1 MNEAGDSDIVVFS
14 NAFDEAIVNEQSA
27 GDELQS
33 ARFATSCFQ
42 HCYKDGCCAKT
53 RNATFLS

>member
-1 MNEAGDSDIVVFS
+1 VNEEGDSDIVVFS

-33 ARFATSCFQ
+33 ARFAARCF
-42 HCYKDGCCAKT
+42 
-53 RNATFLS
+53 